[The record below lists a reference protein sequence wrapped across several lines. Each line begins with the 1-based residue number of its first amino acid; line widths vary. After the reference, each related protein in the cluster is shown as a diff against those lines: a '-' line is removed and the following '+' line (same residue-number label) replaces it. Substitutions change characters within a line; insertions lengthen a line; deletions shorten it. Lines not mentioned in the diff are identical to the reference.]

1 MEGFGTDAV
10 IWLKVRLWS
19 SLFCSSSSHRE
30 ILRDKQE
37 FFEPDLSNS
46 LQYRVIVLACEQA
59 LLISAEGRAI
69 LRLREDLI
77 RVGERFVGSL
87 VSISV
92 PDPSLARVSHASY
105 AFKYL
110 CLSCI
115 KMFGLTVCYFLFYR
129 RYQLKLV
136 KFYLNTPDG
145 HQRIM
150 KKLDCQLNTV
160 ETGALPNSTDM
171 EINLCR
177 HIKE

>member
-1 MEGFGTDAV
+1 MSKPSQLA
-10 IWLKVRLWS
+10 LKVARFFACGKIWDESGRGLLGVWS
-19 SLFCSSSSHRE
+19 QYQCQTPRWLAFLMLHTHSWLLAQTERE
-30 ILRDKQE
+30 
-37 FFEPDLSNS
+37 LS
-46 LQYRVIVLACEQA
+46 
-59 LLISAEGRAI
+59 
-69 LRLREDLI
+69 
-77 RVGERFVGSL
+77 
-87 VSISV
+87 
-92 PDPSLARVSHASY
+92 
-105 AFKYL
+105 KYL

-160 ETGALPNSTDM
+160 ETGALPNFTDM

-177 HIKE
+177 HIKEWWEQGGCITVGELRTRRE